1 MKRWFAWILIGMM
14 ILSGCTQQ
22 AEQKENPSSEAE
34 PKEESVQEEE
44 LIIGLSKPMPDRV
57 ELPEVEEELKEINDQ
72 HSVVLSGLYDV
83 YNRNWDDPMKIDPN
97 KFVVYYQYLRSRFP
111 EVKEEETIIKTDSA
125 KLVGQESLEK
135 VVTAHFDVP
144 VERIREADCYDEQNQ
159 GYEMEGIGGGGT
171 FQIVGA
177 QEEGNQLVMEYQ
189 LYDADNIPIAFGTLV
204 AEKEGD
210 SWKYRSMTGEGISA
224 EVNNRTWY
232 GDKLEDIIEF
242 YKEKLKVYNAE
253 GKEYQPDGENSWGY
267 NGSYYQG
274 QAIWIEVLPEGDGYQ
289 IFYRVEQPKRQ

>member
-22 AEQKENPSSEAE
+22 AEQKENPSSEVE

-72 HSVVLSGLYDV
+72 HSVVLNGLYDI

-159 GYEMEGIGGGGT
+159 GYEMVLCDMVGT
-171 FQIVGA
+171 S
-177 QEEGNQLVMEYQ
+177 
-189 LYDADNIPIAFGTLV
+189 IAREL
-204 AEKEGD
+204 AHRRKAI
-210 SWKYRSMTGEGISA
+210 SW
-224 EVNNRTWY
+224 
-232 GDKLEDIIEF
+232 
-242 YKEKLKVYNAE
+242 
-253 GKEYQPDGENSWGY
+253 
-267 NGSYYQG
+267 
-274 QAIWIEVLPEGDGYQ
+274 
-289 IFYRVEQPKRQ
+289 